1 MNNVGA
7 LIEFRTFAEAPEYI
21 HKLGEV
27 IGECTGL
34 IPLRSFKQN
43 TNLTRLERWNEIRA
57 MFKDDKVIL
66 KMMDVDPASLGP
78 RNFQC
83 LDVVQRLH

>member
-78 RNFQC
+78 RNFHC